1 MKQLQFSDQNH
12 ELFLI
17 GTKHEKTSIFSPKS
31 WTIPFGKMP
40 ILWVFET
47 AVFNV
52 QKGLFSILNG
62 KNLGKNYYGNL
73 GKNRGK
79 IY

>member
-1 MKQLQFSDQNH
+1 MS
-12 ELFLI
+12 
-17 GTKHEKTSIFSPKS
+17 
-31 WTIPFGKMP
+31 
-40 ILWVFET
+40 
-47 AVFNV
+47 ANV
-52 QKGLFSILNG
+52 QKGLFAILNG